1 VLPRRQ
7 RSPAP
12 RRRTYVA
19 FAAGG
24 RRWLLPVEQAA
35 SVGELGPVARL
46 PTADPR
52 RLGVAWHGGRVVAL
66 LDPESFSAGRV
77 AGAAADAGTPPAGQS
92 RHLILLRAGG
102 GAVGLPAEEL
112 LGLKVEYG
120 SGLPEGFDLLAVD
133 GSRLER
139 PEARL

>member
-1 VLPRRQ
+1 MLPRRQ

-52 RLGVAWHGGRVVAL
+52 RLGVVWHGGRVVAL
-66 LDPESFSAGRV
+66 LDPEAFSAA
-77 AGAAADAGTPPAGQS
+77 AGATAAMDGGAPGSGRA

-102 GAVGLPAEEL
+102 GAVALPAEEL

-120 SGLPEGFDLLAVD
+120 SGLPEGFSLLAVD
-133 GSRLER
+133 GAPLER
-139 PEARL
+139 PGERP